1 MSELVSFRLPADL
14 QKELEI
20 ISKEEDKDK
29 SEIVRELIRL
39 GIKER
44 KIEKAVRLYKEGKVS
59 ASRAAE
65 IADVSLWKMIEIFA
79 ERKVEAQYGLRELEE
94 DIIVLKGNNR

>member
-1 MSELVSFRLPADL
+1 MFMSELVSFRLPADL

-29 SEIVRELIRL
+29 SEIVRELLRL

-44 KIEKAVRLYKEGKVS
+44 KIEKAIKLYKEGKVS

-65 IADVSLWKMIEIFA
+65 IADVSLWKMIEIFS
-79 ERKVEAQYGLRELEE
+79 ERKVEAQY
-94 DIIVLKGNNR
+94 